1 MSDGSTTDQLRQS
14 ILKRVSAEGYTPMR
28 PRQLAAA
35 IAQAHGNPSE
45 GIPDYGTF
53 RGALRDLMDD
63 GDVVLGS
70 GGAVLIP
77 ASRIANNELV
87 GSYRSHPKGFGFVI
101 PQEPDS
107 HEDLFIPPG
116 DELGAMSGDIVRAK
130 IIPAGYRNGKD
141 MYEGS
146 VLEII
151 ERRETRFVG
160 TVGKLEGKW
169 FVFPDGK
176 RGPEPIAV
184 PDAGSRYVEPGQKV
198 IVEVTRFADDRR
210 GPEGVI
216 SQVLGD
222 PSDKDV
228 DLRSAIVQF
237 GLPEEWPKD
246 VLDAAGDAVRSFDPE
261 TEKAKRLD
269 LTNELICTIDPD
281 DAKDYDDAIS
291 LSRES
296 DGTWKL
302 GVHIADVSY
311 FVKAGGALDQEA
323 YSRGNSTYFPGH
335 VIPMLPEV
343 LSNGVCSL
351 VEGEPR
357 LVKSAF
363 IWLDPKTGR
372 PRRTAFANSVIH
384 SFARLRYIEAQ
395 DLIDGKDDIYHTDGP
410 KKRSDYDPKLIQQ
423 LEDMNTCAKLI
434 QKRRQADG
442 QIVLNMP
449 SIELELDAQGKV
461 VGAAEE
467 DDSFTHTLI
476 EMFMV
481 EANEAVARLFAGMGV
496 PHIRRIHPGPD
507 GEGEARLKT
516 FAMSAGY
523 RIPDL
528 VDRHAIQAL
537 LANVRGKPEEFAVNL
552 AVLRSISQAEYSP
565 KLIGHFALASE
576 HYSHF
581 TSPIRRYADLMVHRL
596 MDRYFEV
603 MSADFDQ
610 GPVSPPPGDQKVS
623 VSQKMSD
630 VPSDEELD
638 DIGSY
643 ISYTERRSESAERE
657 LRSVKVLQ
665 LLADKHVGDEFNGV
679 VTGITNFG
687 LFVQLETY
695 LAEGLVRYQ
704 DLLDDWW
711 DVDAKAGVIR
721 GKRTNT
727 VIRIGDVVQTKIARV
742 DVPKRELDIVVLNVQ
757 SRGTGGTGKSK
768 AQERQQNAKP
778 RHDYGG
784 GLEPRGRTGGDKRSQ
799 RSKSRDT
806 RGKNRGKWDKRK

>member
-1 MSDGSTTDQLRQS
+1 MSGNADTEQQLRDR
-14 ILKRVSAEGYTPMR
+14 ILKEVHAEGYSPMR
-28 PRQLAAA
+28 PRQLAMA
-35 IAQAHGNPSE
+35 IAEARGKPGE
-45 GIPDYGTF
+45 GIAEYGTF

-70 GGAVLIP
+70 GGAVLVP
-77 ASRIANNELV
+77 TSRVGDNELV
-87 GSYRSHPKGFGFVI
+87 GTYKGHQKGFGFVI
-101 PQEPDS
+101 PQEQGS

-116 DELGAMSGDIVRAK
+116 DELGAMTGDIVRAK
-130 IIPAGYRNGKD
+130 IIPAGVRQGKQ
-141 MYEGS
+141 MFEGR
-146 VLEII
+146 VLDIV
-151 ERRETRFVG
+151 ERRESRFVG
-160 TVGKLEGKW
+160 SVGKLEGKW

-176 RGPEPIAV
+176 RGPEPIEV

-216 SQVLGD
+216 AEVLGH
-222 PSDKDV
+222 PGEKDV
-228 DLRSAIVQF
+228 DLHSAIVQH
-237 GLPEEWPKD
+237 GLPEKFPKD
-246 VLDAAGDAVRSFDPE
+246 VLDQAGEVTRAFDPE
-261 TEKAKRLD
+261 AEKAERLD
-269 LTNELICTIDPD
+269 MTGELICTIDPD

-291 LSRES
+291 LTRED

-302 GVHIADVSY
+302 GVHIADVSH
-311 FVKAGGALDQEA
+311 FVKSGTRLDEEA
-323 YSRGNSTYFPGH
+323 YHRGNSTYFPGH

-363 IWLDPKTGR
+363 IWIDPKTGR
-372 PRRTAFANSVIH
+372 PKRTAFANSVIH
-384 SFARLRYIEAQ
+384 SFKRLRYEEAQ
-395 DLIDGKDDIYHTDGP
+395 DLIDGKEEIYHTDGP

-423 LEDMNTCAKLI
+423 LENMNTCAKLM
-434 QKRRQADG
+434 QKRRQTDG
-442 QIVLNMP
+442 QITLNMP
-449 SIELELDAQGKV
+449 SIELELDSQGRV
-461 VGAAEE
+461 VGASEE

-481 EANEAVARLFAGMGV
+481 EANEAVARLFAGMNV

-507 GEGEARLKT
+507 GEGEERLKH

-523 RIPDL
+523 RIPDNL
-528 VDRHAIQAL
+528 DRHALQSLIAS
-537 LANVRGKPEEFAVNL
+537 VKGKPEEFAVNL
-552 AVLRSISQAEYSP
+552 AVLRSISRAEYSP
-565 KLIGHFALASE
+565 KLIGHYALASE

-581 TSPIRRYADLMVHRL
+581 TSPIRRYADLTIHRL
-596 MDRYFEV
+596 LDRYFEV
-603 MSADFDQ
+603 TKADFRD
-610 GPVSPPPGDQKVS
+610 GPMPPPRGDDKVD
-623 VSQKMSD
+623 VGKAMSD
-630 VPSDEELD
+630 MPSTEELD

-665 LLADKHVGDEFNGV
+665 LLADKHVGDEFKGV

-695 LAEGLVRYQ
+695 LAEGLVRYP

-711 DVDAKAGVIR
+711 DVDAKAGVITGQR
-721 GKRTNT
+721 SKT
-727 VIRIGDVVQTKIARV
+727 VIRIGDLLQTKIARV
-742 DVPKRELDIVVLNVQ
+742 DVPKRELDIVVLDVL
-757 SRGTGGTGKSK
+757 SRGKGGTGKVK
-768 AQERQQNAKP
+768 AEEKAAAANQS
-778 RHDYGG
+778 G
-784 GLEPRGRTGGDKRSQ
+784 GLEPRQKRSGGDKRAS

-806 RGKNRGKWDKRK
+806 RGKNRGRWDKKK